1 MSNSGNMCPQ
11 KELEKCITIFLDYF
25 GIFFFPLES
34 ITYQMN
40 IYLLMIHYTPIIT
53 KTFIFRCKLKKVL
66 KVTSC
71 LQCLEVGRN
80 IKPTRINKMVHLQF
94 TSWMKYIFQ
103 RKFTEDSRNKK
114 FYEICT
120 ISLWKTYFTKKR
132 SHSLMYI
139 HVN

>member
-1 MSNSGNMCPQ
+1 MVGIKPGCFKDLLKNQSF
-11 KELEKCITIFLDYF
+11 IFVDMNQI
-25 GIFFFPLES
+25 GIKIATAVFNVKFWKYVSTERIRKMYNNLLRLLWDFFFPLES

-71 LQCLEVGRN
+71 LQCLEAGRN

-94 TSWMKYIFQ
+94 TS
-103 RKFTEDSRNKK
+103 
-114 FYEICT
+114 
-120 ISLWKTYFTKKR
+120 
-132 SHSLMYI
+132 
-139 HVN
+139 